1 MLKSFYYHIELEEGG
16 DMIYETAPAKIN
28 LTLDTLFKRDDGFHE
43 VEMIMTTID
52 LNDRLSFELRK
63 DRKIIVDVE
72 QSYVPSDNKNLAY
85 KAAELMKKTYNLKQG
100 ITITI
105 DKNIPVSAGL
115 AGGSTDAAATMRGMN
130 RLYNLNRP
138 LEELCELGIQ
148 IGTDIPFCILGKTAL
163 CKGKGEIIK
172 FLDKPPSAWV
182 VVAKPDLGISSPDI
196 FKKLDLKQSYN
207 VHTDACEAAL
217 ISEDYGLLCKS
228 LSNRLEPVSGKMYTE
243 ILKIKANMLENGA
256 DGAVMSGSGPTVYG
270 LTRKERQAKHVY
282 NAVNGCCNEVH
293 IVRLLG

>member
-1 MLKSFYYHIELEEGG
+1 
-16 DMIYETAPAKIN
+16 MIYETAPAKIN

-182 VVAKPDLGISSPDI
+182 IVAKPDLGISSPDI

-217 ISEDYGLLCKS
+217 ISEDYDLLCKS

>member
-16 DMIYETAPAKIN
+16 NMIYETAPAKIN

-63 DRKIIVDVE
+63 DKKIIVDVE

-115 AGGSTDAAATMRGMN
+115 AGGSTDAAATIRGMN

-138 LEELCELGIQ
+138 LKELCELGIQ

-182 VVAKPDLGISSPDI
+182 VVAKPNLGISSPDI
-196 FKKLDLKQSYN
+196 FKKLDLKQPYT
-207 VHTDACEAAL
+207 VHTEACEAAL
-217 ISEDYGLLCKS
+217 IAEDYDLLCKS
-228 LSNRLEPVSGKMYTE
+228 LSNRLEPVSGKMHTE